1 MVKKEDKTALGIA
14 ASHNIVLAPTSKY
27 FGLKPI
33 DVEIILIAYFND
45 TKYVDNTVLGIAERL
60 GKKKEGYLYRTFN
73 KLEKHGYFFTKNV
86 NTNNRGRSAKV
97 YNCTNK
103 ANQVVDEYFLQI
115 NAYL

>member
-1 MVKKEDKTALGIA
+1 MVKKEDKICLGVS
-14 ASHNIVLAPTSKY
+14 ASHNIVLNPTAKA
-27 FGLKPI
+27 FGIMPI
-33 DVEIILIAYFND
+33 DVEIIVIAYFHD
-45 TKYVDNTVLGIAERL
+45 SKFMDNTVLGIAERL

-86 NTNNRGRSAKV
+86 NTNGRGRSSKV

-103 ANQVVDEYFLQI
+103 AHRVVDEYFLQI